1 MDLINEGSIFHSG
14 RIMYENER
22 FCNLGEDG
30 CKIT

>member
-1 MDLINEGSIFHSG
+1 MDLIDEGNIFQC
-14 RIMYENER
+14 IPMYENER